1 MRTVRLP
8 LVATKLFVPRERP
21 GSVARPRLIVRLEAG
36 VIGRLIVVSAP
47 AGFGKTT
54 MLASW
59 LAGANGER
67 AVAWLSLDAA
77 DCDPHVFWNG
87 VVAAL
92 RGALPG
98 AGARALELL
107 STSPVP
113 TDLLVTT
120 LLNDLAEAP
129 AEVWLVL
136 DDYHL
141 ADDPDIAR
149 GMTFLVEHLPPN
161 AHVVLSTRADPD
173 LPLARWR
180 AKGELVEV
188 RASDLRFTSAETG
201 TYLDS
206 ATTAQLTIEQVRTLE
221 HRTEGW
227 IAALQ
232 LAALSLRGRVDV
244 AGFIDGF
251 AGDDRYVVDYLVE
264 EVLTHQPPPVRE
276 FLLHSAVLDRLTAP
290 LCDAVVG
297 GEDADAMLS
306 TLDRANLFLVALDD
320 KREWYRYHQLFADVL
335 RARLH
340 GERPDLVPVLHHRAS
355 LWFDDHDLP
364 DPAIRHALAA
374 GEVDRAAELIEMA
387 MPAVRRHRQE
397 AMAQSWLTA
406 LPEHVIGRSPAL
418 CVLSAGLLLVA
429 GDLDAVQARLDDAE
443 RALAAQPPD
452 AAQQDTRSEER
463 RTLPSTIA
471 VYRASLAQ
479 AHGDVAGTT
488 RQAQRALD
496 LAGPDDHFVRGGAS
510 GFLGL
515 AAWADGEVTQALV
528 TFGQAVASLH
538 AAGNVVDELSGI
550 VVLADLWRAVGRPST
565 ARDLCDQALRLAEA
579 RGELVARATAELH
592 VALAEL
598 DIEVGD
604 LDSARRHLD
613 SADARSQ
620 RSAVTESLYR
630 SFVARALLA
639 RAEGATAAAVDHLAQ
654 AEQLYRHGFFP
665 DVRPIPALR
674 ARLQISVGDLWAAAN
689 WARERGVSTDDP
701 ADHLREFDHLTLVRL
716 RLAQH
721 RVHPDREATDAVL
734 ALLDRLRV
742 AAHASGRAGSLV
754 EIRLLTALALDAQG
768 RRPQALA
775 TLDDTWLLAPE
786 PECYA
791 QLFLDEGAPALE
803 LLEAA
808 APGRV
813 VGLHA
818 RRILALANR
827 DRGVTEGSTASPTSP
842 LSDPLS
848 ARELQVL
855 ALLGSEL
862 SGPDI
867 ARALFIS
874 PNTVRTH
881 TKHIFTKLGVTSRR
895 AAVSR
900 ARERGLTSPASG

>member
-1 MRTVRLP
+1 M
-8 LVATKLFVPRERP
+8 
-21 GSVARPRLIVRLEAG
+21 
-36 VIGRLIVVSAP
+36 
-47 AGFGKTT
+47 
-54 MLASW
+54 
-59 LAGANGER
+59 
-67 AVAWLSLDAA
+67 
-77 DCDPHVFWNG
+77 
-87 VVAAL
+87 
-92 RGALPG
+92 
-98 AGARALELL
+98 
-107 STSPVP
+107 
-113 TDLLVTT
+113 
-120 LLNDLAEAP
+120 
-129 AEVWLVL
+129 
-136 DDYHL
+136 
-141 ADDPDIAR
+141 
-149 GMTFLVEHLPPN
+149 
-161 AHVVLSTRADPD
+161 
-173 LPLARWR
+173 
-180 AKGELVEV
+180 
-188 RASDLRFTSAETG
+188 RFTSAETA

-297 GEDADAMLS
+297 GDDADAMLR

-355 LWFDDHDLP
+355 QWFDDHDLP

-387 MPAVRRHRQE
+387 MPSVRRHRQE

-479 AHGDVAGTT
+479 AHGDVAGTA
-488 RQAQRALD
+488 RHAQHALD
-496 LAGPDDHFVRGGAS
+496 LAGPNDHFVRGGAS

-515 AAWADGEVTQALV
+515 AAWADGDVSQALV

-538 AAGNVVDELSGI
+538 AAGNVVDELSST
-550 VVLADLWRAVGRPST
+550 VVLADLWRAAGRPRK
-565 ARDLCDQALRLAEA
+565 AREISVQALRLAEA

-604 LDSARRHLD
+604 LESARRHLD
-613 SADARSQ
+613 SSDARSQ

-639 RAEGATAAAVDHLAQ
+639 RADGDTVGALDHLDR
-654 AEQLYRHGFFP
+654 AEQLYRPGFFP

-674 ARLQISVGDLWAAAN
+674 ARVLPSSTVTCRQQPSGHESVECPPRTPPTTCAS
-689 WARERGVSTDDP
+689 STTSP
-701 ADHLREFDHLTLVRL
+701 WSACC
-716 RLAQH
+716 LAQH
-721 RVHPDREATDAVL
+721 RVHPDRVSTDAVL
-734 ALLDRLRV
+734 ALLDRLGV
-742 AAHASGRAGSLV
+742 AAHASGRAASLV

-768 RRPQALA
+768 RRPQAWRPWP
-775 TLDDTWLLAPE
+775 TRWLLASE
-786 PECYA
+786 PDA
-791 QLFLDEGAPALE
+791 T
-803 LLEAA
+803 
-808 APGRV
+808 PGSSSTRA
-813 VGLHA
+813 H
-818 RRILALANR
+818 RRSSCWRPPRTAGWSASTRGGVLALAT
-827 DRGVTEGSTASPTSP
+827 VTGMRPRATGPPTSP

-848 ARELQVL
+848 AREL
-855 ALLGSEL
+855 A
-862 SGPDI
+862 GP
-867 ARALFIS
+867 
-874 PNTVRTH
+874 
-881 TKHIFTKLGVTSRR
+881 R
-895 AAVSR
+895 AARQR
-900 ARERGLTSPASG
+900 AERPRHRPRAVHLPQHGAHPHQAHLHQARRHQPPRRGVARPRTRPDVTGIRLTGLTHRVTPRLRMFRGSPATPAANRDPWTPSCGE